1 MYKNIFKITIIC
13 LMFLPC
19 ENRGDDK
26 GMKNADGGVKTVH
39 VLVAL
44 CDNIYQGI
52 VPVPAA
58 IGNGQNPNTN
68 LYWGAG
74 FGIRT
79 YFKKSGEWKL
89 LETRKSEGVIL
100 ERLVFKH
107 ATKNYYM
114 VADAYD
120 GRHIEQCTIDFMNGS
135 SGNKKDT
142 LRLGDI
148 TLGLAGNASLSAY
161 IGHDGLMNFE
171 LSGAY
176 SNADGVRRDV
186 IILACYSKRF
196 FGPYLKTAN
205 VNPVLWTSGLM
216 APEAYTLHDALT
228 GYVNGE
234 DNGAIRER
242 GAAAYAKYQK
252 CGLNAA
258 KRLLITGW

>member
-1 MYKNIFKITIIC
+1 
-13 LMFLPC
+13 MFLPC

-26 GMKNADGGVKTVH
+26 NIKNADGGVKTVH

-44 CDNIYQGI
+44 CDNKYQYI
-52 VPVPAA
+52 VPVPAS
-58 IGNGQNPNTN
+58 IGNGQDPNSN
-68 LYWGAG
+68 LYWGAAY
-74 FGIRT
+74 GIRT

-89 LETRKSEGVIL
+89 LETRKPDSVIL
-100 ERLVFKH
+100 ERLVFRH
-107 ATKNYYM
+107 AAKNYYM

-120 GRHIEQCTIDFMNGS
+120 GRYIERCTEDFMNGG

-142 LRLGDI
+142 LRLGGI
-148 TLGLAGNASLSAY
+148 TLGIAGNAALLAY

-171 LSGAY
+171 LSGTY
-176 SNADGVRRDV
+176 SNRDNVRRDV
-186 IILACYSKRF
+186 IMLSCFSKRF

-205 VNPVLWTSGLM
+205 VNPVLWAAGLM

-234 DNGAIRER
+234 DNEAVRGR

-258 KRLLITGW
+258 KKLLVTGW